1 MSFIA
6 SLLGFEQTWVL
17 TRLPETKASI
27 FTGEQEQ
34 VKGQFHAEGLTEEVG
49 SEYSEKFALNR
60 QTPLTQ
66 FVHGKTETLTFT
78 GRLYAARQRIPGL
91 PFQGEK
97 IDDQLKKLKEWVRR
111 DPAQAIRR
119 PALLSF
125 TSGDG
130 HVGFE
135 KCFIESLSGITYER
149 PTALGGLRHVTFTVN
164 LRQFTDFELP
174 KFQLPGLG
182 AISGLTNTRFHT
194 ASRGDYYETLTEL
207 EYGDPLLGDIIRK
220 QNPDKPN
227 IQVGDVILLPSSSSV
242 VGQRITQQ
250 SVPLKTGFGRR
261 DTPQRSLRLEFLR
274 TRDRSLASFV
284 LQG

>member
-6 SLLGFEQTWVL
+6 SLLGFEQTWTL
-17 TRLPETKASI
+17 TKLSDPLSLSNPVEKI
-27 FTGEQEQ
+27 E
-34 VKGQFHAEGLTEEVG
+34 GQFHAEGLTEEVK
-49 SEYSEKFALNR
+49 STYSEKFALNR
-60 QTPLTQ
+60 QTAITQ
-66 FVHGKTETLTFT
+66 FVHGETETLTFT
-78 GRLYAARQRIPGL
+78 GRLFAARQRIPGL

-111 DPAQAIRR
+111 DSLIGR
-119 PALLSF
+119 PPLLSF
-125 TSGDG
+125 TAGDG

-149 PTALGGLRHVTFTVN
+149 PTAAGGLRHVTFTVN

-174 KFQLPGLG
+174 KFQLPGFG
-182 AISGLTNTRFHT
+182 AIPGVSNTRFHT

-207 EYGDPLLGDIIRK
+207 EYGDALLGDVIRRE
-220 QNPDKPN
+220 NPDKPN
-227 IQVGDVILLPSSSSV
+227 IQIGDVILLPSAPSV
-242 VGQRITQQ
+242 IGQRITQQ

-261 DTPQRSLRLEFLR
+261 DTPQRDLRLEFLR
-274 TRDRSLASFV
+274 TRDRSKASFV

>member
-17 TRLPETKASI
+17 TRLPETIGSI
-27 FTGEQEQ
+27 LTPEK
-34 VKGQFHAEGLTEEVG
+34 VTGQFHAEGLTEEVK
-49 SEYSEKFALNR
+49 STYSEKFALNR
-60 QTPLTQ
+60 QTAITQ
-66 FVHGKTETLTFT
+66 FVHGETETLTFT

-97 IDDQLKKLKEWVRR
+97 IDDQLAKLKEWVRR
-111 DPAQAIRR
+111 DSSLKR
-119 PALLSF
+119 PPLLSF
-125 TSGDG
+125 TVGDG
-130 HVGFE
+130 HAGFE

-182 AISGLTNTRFHT
+182 AIGSLGNTRFHT
-194 ASRGDYYETLTEL
+194 VSRGDYYETLTEL
-207 EYGDPLLGDIIRK
+207 EYGDALLGDVIRRE
-220 QNPDKPN
+220 NPDKPN
-227 IQVGDVILLPSSSSV
+227 IQIGDVILLPTSTSV
-242 VGQRITQQ
+242 IGQRITQQ
-250 SVPLKTGFGRR
+250 STPLKTGFGRR
-261 DTPQRSLRLEFLR
+261 DTPQRDLRLEFLR
-274 TRDRSLASFV
+274 TRDRSKASFV